1 MCWSSAWRTGGC
13 EAGNAGQGPRSG
25 VIFLPLSP
33 AAKREGY
40 NGRYC
45 ANARQMRRPPQDG
58 GQRAPSAS
66 PRNGDAKGPWRVRAS
81 GNAGK
86 SLSCDPRA
94 TAARLCTCRYRS
106 RKGGVAQTRIEC
118 NAPAKETIR
127 NRYRTSVE
135 QRSALPLKGAALST
149 NNKPRTKGLPWWN
162 LLANLT
168 VMPLRQPMS
177 KLILPNIQASSFGFS
192 WACPS

>member
-94 TAARLCTCRYRS
+94 NACRMCQAPRS
-106 RKGGVAQTRIEC
+106 VAQTRI
-118 NAPAKETIR
+118 K
-127 NRYRTSVE
+127 
-135 QRSALPLKGAALST
+135 RSALPSKGAALPA
-149 NNKPRTKGLPWWN
+149 NNKPPPRTKGLPWWN

-168 VMPLRQPMS
+168 VMPLRQPTS
-177 KLILPNIQASSFGFS
+177 KRILPNIQGSWFGFS
-192 WACPS
+192 WACPSWALRAKRCST

>member
-94 TAARLCTCRYRS
+94 NACRMCQAPRS
-106 RKGGVAQTRIEC
+106 VAQTRI
-118 NAPAKETIR
+118 K
-127 NRYRTSVE
+127 
-135 QRSALPLKGAALST
+135 RSALRRRPHATDTAPASNSAAPSPQKEPHCQQIT
-149 NNKPRTKGLPWWN
+149 SPPERKDCRGGTCSRT
-162 LLANLT
+162 
-168 VMPLRQPMS
+168 
-177 KLILPNIQASSFGFS
+177 
-192 WACPS
+192 